1 MRTLTSLV
9 KSTIRNGGGTFDRD
23 TLSDIRNGCAVAVI
37 DGTFR
42 IVPVFDR
49 LALRAAIAA
58 CRAAFPNDHIGTW
71 KDGDVI
77 HVDPVTVTSR
87 RNARRIARIRK
98 QLAFFD
104 IDRLEEVRVS

>member
-9 KSTIRNGGGTFDRD
+9 ATTIRNGGGSFDRD
-23 TLSDIRNGCAVAVI
+23 TLRDIRNGCAVAVI

-49 LALRAAIAA
+49 VALRTAIAA

-71 KDGDVI
+71 QDGDDI
-77 HVDPVTVTSR
+77 HVDPVTITTR
-87 RNARRIARIRK
+87 RNAFRIARRRH